1 MPDALIDEKR
11 IMKILGCGQKWVRL
25 GSRCR
30 SGMRPVSPVWALAS
44 LRCPVSK
51 QARRL
56 FSLVP
61 PLLIVAISGCAPIS
75 KYPAPPRVREGA
87 LAQAGQWAASAR
99 RSLEEKAVSGKCLAS
114 LRVALAENSP
124 QARDIANVALGRFVE
139 SNFDGATPRE
149 TKFTG
154 PDGIVY
160 DVRIATKPGDWPATL
175 LNGLDP
181 IRPTRTRAS
190 APLQWPGW
198 GVPVIGDSRP
208 DRAAQPFA
216 PRQGYRLPV
225 TVVAGMQTRGGACI
239 ATIRFLN
246 PEVTKSVSIEGKQ
259 RPVAG
264 DLYAPNLATFRRGNP
279 LILSLR
285 WLFMVDRFSY
295 PTNLI
300 FIQPYDPK
308 RIPVVLVH
316 GLLSTP
322 VMWGEVVNGLQ
333 ADPVIRKNFQF
344 WAFFYP
350 TGQPIPVSALDLRTD
365 LHAAEAR
372 YPLPRGL
379 VLVGHSMGG
388 IISRA
393 EASGSGGS
401 ALFNGVF
408 GADAPHVAR
417 RLPKAPLLRDS
428 LIFDRDKNV
437 RRVVFVC
444 VPHRGSN
451 IALAGP
457 VGFVASLI
465 RLPNNIVGAVKEVA
479 DVVTTLDLRRP
490 PTSIAGLSPRSP
502 FLKALDAR
510 PIGVPHHTILGDRAR
525 GDSPHSSDGV
535 VPYTSAHLATAES
548 ELVVP
553 SDHGS
558 FRHPAAIAEMRRIL
572 REHLHSAGG
581 AGAARAPAA
590 R

>member
-1 MPDALIDEKR
+1 
-11 IMKILGCGQKWVRL
+11 MKI
-25 GSRCR
+25 
-30 SGMRPVSPVWALAS
+30 PALRVIA
-44 LRCPVSK
+44 
-51 QARRL
+51 
-56 FSLVP
+56 LVV
-61 PLLIVAISGCAPIS
+61 IAAVSGCAPIS
-75 KYPAPPRVREGA
+75 KYPAPPRVRGGA
-87 LAQAGQWAASAR
+87 LAQSGQWAASAR
-99 RSLEEKAVSGKCLAS
+99 RSLDEKTASEKCLAS
-114 LRVALAENSP
+114 LRCALAENSP
-124 QARDIANVALGRFVE
+124 QARDIANIALGRFLE
-139 SNFDGATPRE
+139 SNFAGARPHKTE
-149 TKFTG
+149 FTG
-154 PDGIVY
+154 PDGVVY
-160 DVRIATKPGDWPATL
+160 HVRIATKPGDWPAAL
-175 LNGLDP
+175 LNGFEP

-190 APLQWPGW
+190 APLQWEGW
-198 GVPVIGDSRP
+198 GVPVIGVSKP

-216 PRQGYRLPV
+216 PGPGYRLPV
-225 TVVAGMQTRGGACI
+225 TIVADMRTRGGACE
-239 ATIRFLN
+239 TTLRFLN

-279 LILSLR
+279 LVLSLR
-285 WLFMVDRFSY
+285 WLFLVDRFAY
-295 PTNLI
+295 PTRLI
-300 FIQPYDPK
+300 FMQPYDPK

-322 VMWGEVVNGLQ
+322 TMWGEVVNGLQ

-350 TGQPIPVSALDLRTD
+350 TGQPIVISALDLRND

-393 EASGSGGS
+393 QVSSSGGN

-408 GADAPHVAR
+408 GADAPHVAK
-417 RLPKAPLLRDS
+417 RLPNAPLLRDS
-428 LIFDRDKNV
+428 LIFERDKNV

-457 VGFVASLI
+457 VGFFASLI
-465 RLPNNIVGAVKEVA
+465 RLPNNILGAVEEVA
-479 DVVTTLDLRRP
+479 DVVTTMDLHRP

-502 FLKALDAR
+502 FLRALNAR
-510 PIGVPHHTILGDRAR
+510 PIEVPHHTILGDRGR
-525 GDSPHSSDGV
+525 RNSPNSSDGV
-535 VPYTSAHLATAES
+535 VPYSSAHLATAES
-548 ELVVP
+548 EMVVP

-572 REHLHSAGG
+572 RKLQPD
-581 AGAARAPAA
+581 RAVF
-590 R
+590 

>member
-1 MPDALIDEKR
+1 MPDALIHEKCIMR
-11 IMKILGCGQKWVRL
+11 I
-25 GSRCR
+25 
-30 SGMRPVSPVWALAS
+30 
-44 LRCPVSK
+44 
-51 QARRL
+51 
-56 FSLVP
+56 LVP
-61 PLLIVAISGCAPIS
+61 GSARVPRVEAGVPPTGSKPSRGMDILPTSFWIVFFSVAAISGCAPIS
-75 KYPAPPRVREGA
+75 KYPAAPRGREGA

-99 RSLEEKAVSGKCLAS
+99 RSLDEKAVSGKCLAS
-114 LRVALAENSP
+114 LRVALADNSP

-139 SNFDGATPRE
+139 SNFDGPTLRE
-149 TKFTG
+149 TEFTG
-154 PDGIVY
+154 PDSVVY
-160 DVRIATKPGDWPATL
+160 HVRIAAKPGDWPASL
-175 LNGLDP
+175 LNGFES

-190 APLQWPGW
+190 APLQWAGW
-198 GVPVIGDSRP
+198 GVPVIGVSRP

-225 TVVAGMQTRGGACI
+225 TVIADMQTRGGACI
-239 ATIRFLN
+239 TTIRFLN
-246 PEVTKSVSIEGKQ
+246 PEVTKSVPIAGKQ

-264 DLYAPNLATFRRGNP
+264 DLYAPNLATFRRGTP
-279 LILSLR
+279 LVLSLR
-285 WLFMVDRFSY
+285 WLFQADRFSY

-300 FIQPYDPK
+300 FMQPYDPN

-350 TGQPIPVSALDLRTD
+350 TGQPIPISALDLRND
-365 LHAAEAR
+365 LREAEAR
-372 YPLPRGL
+372 YPLPRGM

-393 EASGSGGS
+393 QVSDSGGGTI
-401 ALFNGVF
+401 FNEVF
-408 GADAPHVAR
+408 GADAPHVTK
-417 RLPKAPLLRDS
+417 RLPNAPLLRDS

-457 VGFVASLI
+457 AGFVASLI
-465 RLPNNIVGAVKEVA
+465 RLPNNIVGAVEAVA
-479 DVVTTLDLRRP
+479 DVVTTMDLRRP

-502 FLKALDAR
+502 FLRALNAR
-510 PIGVPHHTILGDRAR
+510 PINVPHHTILGDRGR
-525 GDSPHSSDGV
+525 GDSPNSSDGV
-535 VPYTSAHLATAES
+535 VPYTSAHLSTAES

-558 FRHPAAIAEMRRIL
+558 FRHPAALSEMRRIL
-572 REHLHSAGG
+572 REHLLNPELG
-581 AGAARAPAA
+581 AF
-590 R
+590 

>member
-1 MPDALIDEKR
+1 MS
-11 IMKILGCGQKWVRL
+11 V
-25 GSRCR
+25 
-30 SGMRPVSPVWALAS
+30 
-44 LRCPVSK
+44 
-51 QARRL
+51 
-56 FSLVP
+56 LVP
-61 PLLIVAISGCAPIS
+61 GSARVPRVEVGVLPTGSKSFLGMGNLLMSCWIVFFLVVAVSGCAPIS
-75 KYPAPPRVREGA
+75 KYPAPPRGRAGA

-99 RSLEEKAVSGKCLAS
+99 RSLDESAVSEKCLAS
-114 LRVALAENSP
+114 LRVALADNSP
-124 QARDIANVALGRFVE
+124 QARDIANVALGRFLE
-139 SNFDGATPRE
+139 SNFDGAKLRKTE
-149 TKFTG
+149 FTG
-154 PDGIVY
+154 PDGVAY
-160 DVRIATKPGDWPATL
+160 HVRVEAKPGDWPASL
-175 LNGLDP
+175 LYGLEP

-190 APLQWPGW
+190 APLQWAGW
-198 GVPVIGDSRP
+198 GVPVIGLCKS
-208 DRAAQPFA
+208 DRTAQPFA

-225 TVVAGMQTRGGACI
+225 TVVADMSMRSATCEARCET
-239 ATIRFLN
+239 TIRFLN

-264 DLYAPNLATFRRGNP
+264 DLYAPNLATFRRGGNP
-279 LILSLR
+279 LIISLR
-285 WLFMVDRFSY
+285 WLFQVNRFSY
-295 PTNLI
+295 PTRLI
-300 FIQPYDPK
+300 FLQPYDPN

-322 VMWGEVVNGLQ
+322 QMWGEVVNGLQ
-333 ADPVIRKNFQF
+333 EDPVIRKNFQF

-350 TGQPIPVSALDLRTD
+350 TGQPIPISALDLRHD
-365 LHAAEAR
+365 LRAAESR

-393 EASGSGGS
+393 EASGSGGN
-401 ALFNGVF
+401 AVFNGVF
-408 GADAPHVAR
+408 GTDAPGVAK
-417 RLPKAPLLRDS
+417 RLQKAPLLRDS
-428 LIFDRDKNV
+428 LIFERDKNV

-457 VGFVASLI
+457 VGFFASLI
-465 RLPNNIVGAVKEVA
+465 RLPNNIINAVEEVA

-502 FLKALDAR
+502 FLRALNAR
-510 PIGVPHHTILGDRAR
+510 PIDVPHHTILGDRGR
-525 GDSPHSSDGV
+525 GNSPHSSDGV
-535 VPYTSAHLATAES
+535 VPYSSGHLDTAES

-572 REHLHSAGG
+572 HEHLLSVGG
-581 AGAARAPAA
+581 AGAARAPAG

>member
-1 MPDALIDEKR
+1 MPDAMIHEKR
-11 IMKILGCGQKWVRL
+11 IMRIPVPRSTRVPRPEVDLPPTGPKSSRGRGSLPISSRL
-25 GSRCR
+25 
-30 SGMRPVSPVWALAS
+30 VF
-44 LRCPVSK
+44 
-51 QARRL
+51 
-56 FSLVP
+56 FSVA
-61 PLLIVAISGCAPIS
+61 AISGCAPIS
-75 KYPAPPRVREGA
+75 KYPAPPRVQEGA

-99 RSLEEKAVSGKCLAS
+99 QSLDEKAVSEKCLAS
-114 LRVALAENSP
+114 LRVALADNSP
-124 QARDIANVALGRFVE
+124 QARDIANIALGRFLE
-139 SNFDGATPRE
+139 SNFDGAKPHGTE
-149 TKFTG
+149 FTG
-154 PDGIVY
+154 PDGVVY
-160 DVRIATKPGDWPATL
+160 HVRVEAKPGDWPAAL
-175 LNGLDP
+175 LNGFEN
-181 IRPTRTRAS
+181 IRTTRTRAS
-190 APLQWPGW
+190 SPLQWEGW
-198 GVPVIGDSRP
+198 GVPVLGVSRP

-225 TVVAGMQTRGGACI
+225 TVVADMSMRGATCE
-239 ATIRFLN
+239 ARCETTIRFLN
-246 PEVTKSVSIEGKQ
+246 PEVTKSVSIWGKQ

-279 LILSLR
+279 LVLSLR
-285 WLFMVDRFSY
+285 WLFQVDRFSY
-295 PTNLI
+295 PTSLI
-300 FIQPYDPK
+300 FMQPYDPN

-333 ADPVIRKNFQF
+333 ADPLIRKNFQF

-350 TGQPIPVSALDLRTD
+350 TGQPIPVSALDLRND
-365 LHAAEAR
+365 LRAAEAR

-379 VLVGHSMGG
+379 LLVGHSMGG

-393 EASGSGGS
+393 QVSSSGGN
-401 ALFNGVF
+401 ALLNGVF
-408 GADAPHVAR
+408 GADAPHVAK
-417 RLPKAPLLRDS
+417 RLQKAPLLRDS
-428 LIFDRDKNV
+428 LIFERDSHV

-457 VGFVASLI
+457 AGFFASLI
-465 RLPNNIVGAVKEVA
+465 RLPNNIIGAVEEVA

-502 FLKALDAR
+502 FLRALNAR
-510 PIGVPHHTILGDRAR
+510 PIDVPHHTILGDRGR
-525 GDSPHSSDGV
+525 GNSPNSSDGV
-535 VPYTSAHLATAES
+535 VPYSSGHLDTAAS

-572 REHLHSAGG
+572 HEHLLSAGG
-581 AGAARAPAA
+581 AEAAKAPAG